1 MSVTPLEKSKSIQST
16 EVDGENIPDCYEYVE
31 PKDLAGKYI
40 TSHCTI
46 FQSPK
51 IYTYFKLQTKH
62 LRNQR

>member
-16 EVDGENIPDCYEYVE
+16 EVDGENIPDHYEYVE

-51 IYTYFKLQTKH
+51 MIGM
-62 LRNQR
+62 